1 MKTILV
7 VDQEKNVLNALSE
20 LLGRAE
26 EISVLTSENPDR
38 AFEYLAAQKVDLLIS
53 DPGVSNSD
61 GIPFAAKVEE
71 QFPDLP
77 RISLEQENLRLKKN
91 AADPFDVPVILKPW
105 DTDELQSLVEQE
117 LQLGEFEPVEADLV
131 RLGMLAVS
139 DLERGRRIQQKLHR
153 DRPLAEVLVELGKLT
168 QENLDECLRLRRSQM
183 NIIELLATD
192 GHLTED
198 QLKQYERT
206 KSEKPG
212 VDDRRL
218 LLENNFVT
226 EEQYLRAFS
235 ASEGLAYMEPD
246 VGGIDRDLLKRT
258 SMRYMMRHSFL
269 PLHMDGRELTI
280 LFADIGDRQLLLELE
295 RIFGSKIK
303 PALCASSK
311 LEEAL
316 NILDR
321 LRGDKKDGGDLGLQY
336 REIEEAEGDET
347 GEEAVQIVDYLLTRA
362 IQLGASDLHIEPMQ
376 SRIRVRTRIDGV
388 LQHLTD
394 LPADFAPRVVSRVKI
409 LAGAD
414 IAEKRLHQDGKI
426 FVKVEGGEVDIR
438 VSSYV
443 SVYGETIVMRLLDRN
458 KGILPLEKVGFTPNA
473 FASLTE
479 VVLES
484 SSGLV
489 LLVGPTGSGKTTT
502 LYSFLDHANDPSE
515 KVITAEDPVEYVIEG
530 LIQCSVN
537 QKTGPTFPDS
547 LRAIVRQDPD
557 TIVVGEI
564 RDEITA
570 SLALE
575 SALTG
580 HKVFSTFHTEE
591 AVGAFV
597 RLLEMGL
604 ESFLVASTVS
614 AVIAQRLVRRLC
626 TQCRKPGEPTRAELR
641 FLGIE
646 RAELRGI
653 RFWAP
658 GGCSECQDTG
668 YKGRVAIHEVLLP
681 DDDLRDA
688 VLRRASSKELRE
700 NARRLP
706 EFLTMQEDGMLKAMD
721 GLTTPT
727 EIVANAPRDTSPRS
741 LSTLKNIA
749 KVGRTR

>member
-20 LLGRAE
+20 LLARAE
-26 EISVLTSENPDR
+26 EISVLTSENPDG

-53 DPGVSNSD
+53 DPGVSGSD
-61 GIPFAAKVEE
+61 GVPFAAKVEE

-77 RISLEQENLRLKKN
+77 RISLEQENLRAKKR
-91 AADPFDVPVILKPW
+91 ADDPLEMPVIVKPW
-105 DTDELQSLVEQE
+105 DTDELRSTVEQA
-117 LQLGEFEPVEADLV
+117 LQLGEFEPLEADLV
-131 RLGMLAVS
+131 RLGMLEVS

-153 DRPLAEVLVELGKLT
+153 DRPLAEVLVKLGKLT
-168 QENLDECLRLRRSQM
+168 QANLDECLRLRRSRM
-183 NIIELLATD
+183 NVIELLTTD

-198 QLKQYERT
+198 QLKQYEETRA
-206 KSEKPG
+206 EDPE

-218 LLENNFVT
+218 LLENNLVT
-226 EEQYLRAFS
+226 EEQYLRALS

-246 VGGIDRDLLKRT
+246 VGGIDRKLLKRT
-258 SMRYMMRHSFL
+258 SMRYMMRHCFL
-269 PLHMDGRELTI
+269 PLHTDGRELTVI
-280 LFADIGDRQLLLELE
+280 FADLGDSHLLLELE
-295 RIFGSKIK
+295 RIFGCKIK

-458 KGILPLEKVGFTPNA
+458 KGILPLEKIGFTPNA

-614 AVIAQRLVRRLC
+614 AIIAQRLVRRLC
-626 TQCRKPGEPTRAELR
+626 MQCRKPGEPTRAELR

-646 RAELRGI
+646 RSELRGI
-653 RFWAP
+653 RFWSP

-681 DDDLRDA
+681 DDELRDA

-727 EIVANAPRDTSPRS
+727 EIVANAPRDTSPRP
-741 LSTLKNIA
+741 LNTLKNIA

>member
-7 VDQEKNVLNALSE
+7 VDQEENVLNALSE
-20 LLGRAE
+20 LLARAE
-26 EISVLTSENPDR
+26 EISVLTSESSDR
-38 AFEYLAAQKVDLLIS
+38 ALEYLTAQPVDLLIA
-53 DPGVSNSD
+53 DPGVSD
-61 GIPFAAKVEE
+61 AGGVPLTAKVEA
-71 QFPDLP
+71 QFPGLP
-77 RISLEQENLRLKKN
+77 RISLEQEGFGSGTKKD
-91 AADPFDVPVILKPW
+91 DPTWVPVISKPW
-105 DTDELQSLVEQE
+105 DTDELRATVEE
-117 LQLGEFEPVEADLV
+117 TLALAEFEPVEADLV
-131 RLGMLAVS
+131 RLRMIGLT

-153 DRPLAEVLVELGKLT
+153 DRSLPEVLIELGKLK
-168 QENLDECLRLRRSQM
+168 QEHYDECIRLRRSKM
-183 NIIELLATD
+183 DVIELLAAD
-192 GHLTED
+192 GYLTEE
-198 QLKQYERT
+198 QLKQYERAR
-206 KSEKPG
+206 SETP
-212 VDDRRL
+212 DIDERRL

-226 EEQYLRAFS
+226 EEQYLKAFS
-235 ASEGLAYMEPD
+235 ASEGLLYLEPD
-246 VGGIDRDLLKRT
+246 VGGIDRSLLKRT
-258 SMRYMMRHSFL
+258 SMRYMMRHCFL
-269 PLHMDGRELTI
+269 PLWMDGPRLTVI
-280 LFADIGDRQLLLELE
+280 FADIGDRLLLVELE
-295 RIFGSKIK
+295 RLFGCKIK
-303 PALCASSK
+303 PALCATSK

-316 NILDR
+316 NIIDR
-321 LRGDKKDGGDLGLQY
+321 LRGDKKDGNDLGLQY
-336 REIEEAEGDET
+336 REIEESEGDEN
-347 GEEAVQIVDYLLTRA
+347 GEEAVQIVDYLLARA

-376 SRIRVRTRIDGV
+376 SKIRVRTRIDGV

-426 FVKVEGGEVDIR
+426 FVKIEGGEVDIR

-557 TIVVGEI
+557 TIVVGEV

-626 TQCRKPGEPTRAELR
+626 MQCRKPGEPTRAELR
-641 FLGIE
+641 FLGID
-646 RAELRGI
+646 RSELRGV

-658 GGCSECQDTG
+658 GGCSECNDSG
-668 YKGRVAIHEVLLP
+668 YKGRLAIHEVLLP

-688 VLRRASSKELRE
+688 VLRSASSKELRE
-700 NARRLP
+700 SARRLP

-727 EIVANAPRDTSPRS
+727 EIMANAPRDTSPRP
-741 LSTLKNIA
+741 LSKLQNIA
-749 KVGRTR
+749 RVGRTR